1 MNHSSD
7 RGTRRTSS
15 FDARNFLSNQ
25 GYTVFRIGDP
35 KSPFHLV
42 AWKDHNPLLIRVL
55 SSRQAIFLKDLA
67 HETRLLVPV
76 VKSHN
81 FPGDVQ
87 IWIRSDQLWYR
98 YEVLP
103 GGTISLGEQ
112 P

>member
-1 MNHSSD
+1 MIHSSS

-15 FDARNFLSNQ
+15 FDARNFLTNR
-25 GYTVFRIGDP
+25 GYIVFRIGDP

-42 AWKDHNPLLIRVL
+42 AWKDHNELLIRVL
-55 SSRQAIFLKDLA
+55 SSRQATFLKDLT
-67 HETRLLVPV
+67 HETRILVPV

-87 IWIRSDQLWYR
+87 IWIRTDQLWYR

-103 GGTISLGEQ
+103 GGIRSLGEE